1 MNLDGRPIS
10 DVQTYEANRA
20 RSTNPKDAVGRSKIG
35 FFAIVPL
42 TALVALAK
50 VMTLGAAKYGALN
63 FRQANVAKTV
73 YLDGILRHAMK
84 LAEGEEIDPESGETH
99 WAHIMAGAAI
109 GHDAAV
115 NGMLV
120 NDLPALAGNT
130 DLVAQ
135 LSQPYTPPSL
145 AAPKT

>member
-1 MNLDGRPIS
+1 MI
-10 DVQTYEANRA
+10 TT
-20 RSTNPKDAVGRSKIG
+20 TNPKDSIGRGKIS
-35 FFAIVPL
+35 FFSIIPL
-42 TALVALAK
+42 TAIVALAK
-50 VMTLGAAKYGALN
+50 VMTLGGRKYGPLN
-63 FRQANVAKTV
+63 FREAPVAKTV

-109 GHDAAV
+109 GHDAQV

-120 NDLPALAGNT
+120 NDLPALAGRT

-135 LSQPYTPPSL
+135 LSKPYEPPYFS
-145 AAPKT
+145 TQSTQ